1 MYRMKFF
8 ETSRY
13 HTLKKS
19 TYINLRWIGI
29 IGQLFSIYLVYFYFN
44 FKFSFFYANLI
55 IFVGIVSNLYLIFFY
70 KKTQLSDRSALL
82 FLLIDIIQ
90 LTVLIYLTGG
100 AKNPFIIFLIIPCVF
115 ASTNLGTKTNL
126 LLVLITCLMIL
137 VLTFYS
143 DGLPD
148 PLGDHFHVSNYI
160 YYAVPTSLIIAL
172 IFLTYFA
179 TIFGNESR
187 LRKEALNKMEEI
199 MAKEHEMLSLGGQAA
214 AAAHSLGTPLS
225 TIKIISQELT
235 EQLKNQKDVIQDIEL
250 LSSQVERCNQ
260 ILKKLS
266 LNPDIED
273 NFIDEDLTMRDYLRG
288 IISSFKET
296 SKNEINFNFEQDS
309 FPKKITK
316 SIEIVYGLRNFIGNA
331 NKFCKNKVFINLKS
345 NNEFTIVTIED
356 DGKGYPNDIISKIGE
371 PYLKSLVSNNRGG
384 SGLGLGIFIGK
395 TLLEKN
401 FATVI
406 CSNSKTRSGAEIEI
420 KWKNKDL
427 FNI

>member
-1 MYRMKFF
+1 MFKMKFF
-8 ETSRY
+8 ETSKY

-29 IGQLFSIYLVYFYFN
+29 IGQLCSIYLVYFYFGFDFN
-44 FKFSFFYANLI
+44 FFYTNLI
-55 IFVGIVSNLYLIFFY
+55 IFLGIFSNFYLILFY

-90 LTVLIYLTGG
+90 LGALIYLTGG
-100 AKNPFIIFLIIPCVF
+100 AKNPFIIFLIIPSVF
-115 ASTNLGTKTNL
+115 ASTNLGIKTNL
-126 LLVLITCLMIL
+126 FLAIITCLIIIF
-137 VLTFYS
+137 LTFYS
-143 DGLPD
+143 KDLPK
-148 PLGDHFHVSNYI
+148 PLGEHFHVSSYL
-160 YYAVPTSLIIAL
+160 YYSIPVSLIIAL
-172 IFLTYFA
+172 IFLNYFA
-179 TIFGNESR
+179 LIFGNESR

-225 TIKIISQELT
+225 TIKIISQELIK
-235 EQLKNQKDVIQDIEL
+235 QLKNQKDVIQDIEL

-260 ILKKLS
+260 ILKRLS

-273 NFIDEDLTMRDYLRG
+273 NFIDEDLTIRDYLKE
-288 IISSFKET
+288 IITSFKVT
-296 SKNEINFNFEQDS
+296 SKNDFNFNYEQDS
-309 FPKKITK
+309 YPKKITK

-331 NKFCKNKVFINLKS
+331 NKFCKNKIYINLKS
-345 NNEFTIVTIED
+345 NNDSTIVTIAD
-356 DGKGYPNDIISKIGE
+356 DGEGYPNDIISKIGE
-371 PYLKSLVSNNRGG
+371 PYLKTFSSSSVDKT
-384 SGLGLGIFIGK
+384 GLGLGIFIGK

-401 FATVI
+401 FAVVN
-406 CSNSKTRSGAEIEI
+406 CFNSKTRSGAEIEI